1 VPDKPRAQ
9 AEGPGHK
16 ADKPSTVS
24 ALHVASAFTVEA
36 RPMSANL
43 INLRTIQFSDKFALL
58 SQQYGSRLQSLV
70 GQGQY
75 QGKRNIGAALL
86 VGLVLATVRF

>member
-1 VPDKPRAQ
+1 
-9 AEGPGHK
+9 
-16 ADKPSTVS
+16 
-24 ALHVASAFTVEA
+24 
-36 RPMSANL
+36 MSANL

-75 QGKRNIGAALL
+75 QGKPDTLPWDNPQFKGDKVAWESAIKKRTEGQNEYSRGTPA
-86 VGLVLATVRF
+86 VQ